1 MYKRNIEDELNPFHI
16 KSQETFSNLLLE
28 MGFNVRFI
36 LEMNERYSEVT
47 IEDTLKILCR
57 CKKIFNSRPKIIDV
71 INLLPNFDELL
82 LRFKNLVDKY
92 SDYVVTEDDLN
103 MIQDYSM
110 DVTEYGYKVLC
121 EMK

>member
-1 MYKRNIEDELNPFHI
+1 
-16 KSQETFSNLLLE
+16 
-28 MGFNVRFI
+28 
-36 LEMNERYSEVT
+36 MNERYSEVT

-71 INLLPNFDELL
+71 INLLPSFDELL

-92 SDYVVTEDDLN
+92 TDYVVSEDDLN
-103 MIQDYSM
+103 LIQDYSI

-121 EMK
+121 DMK

>member
-1 MYKRNIEDELNPFHI
+1 
-16 KSQETFSNLLLE
+16 
-28 MGFNVRFI
+28 
-36 LEMNERYSEVT
+36 MNERYSEVT

-103 MIQDYSM
+103 MIQDTQWMSPNM
-110 DVTEYGYKVLC
+110 AIKCFVR
-121 EMK
+121 